1 MQRFVRRVRAERAVL
16 LPDAHFVIETAAGEE
31 AQDDYGGDGP
41 MVRDPEMGTYRR
53 MRLFVLTLGYSRKA
67 ARPVGPSPAVL
78 ADRSVFEGMPTL
90 WCPPQPR
97 GIPKKPC
104 AVAPWPGA
112 EALAT
117 GYLHF
122 LGNVLTH
129 SLRPGHIPTEAEVRS
144 LRSIA
149 CQAQPLNGP
158 AWRRQYED
166 D

>member
-53 MRLFVLTLGYSRKA
+53 MRLFVLTLGYSRKS
-67 ARPVGPSPAVL
+67 ARPVGSSPAVS

-90 WCPPQPR
+90 WCSPLRPPQPR

-104 AVAPWPGA
+104 AAAPWPGA

-117 GYLHF
+117 GNLHF
-122 LGNVLTH
+122 LGSVLTH
-129 SLRPGHIPTEAEVRS
+129 SHRLDHISIEAEVRS
-144 LRSIA
+144 TGDA
-149 CQAQPLNGP
+149 P
-158 AWRRQYED
+158 RR
-166 D
+166 